1 MGTSVHHIHHHS
13 QHHHLDEPQEDH
25 YDHPESSEMDVDD
38 MGTLEKASK
47 QQSRR
52 SIDDFLEKRRM
63 RRQYREL
70 FDEDLDIDD
79 L

>member
-1 MGTSVHHIHHHS
+1 LDDVH
-13 QHHHLDEPQEDH
+13 EDQ
-25 YDHPESSEMDVDD
+25 YDHPESPEVDVDD
-38 MGTLEKASK
+38 MGTLEKTSK

-52 SIDDFLEKRRM
+52 SIDEFLEKRRM